1 MAEKYL
7 YHVTPVENVE
17 SILKDG
23 LLRGGGKRRGCFVS
37 CSESPSNWRTP
48 GTALLCV
55 NIDGIGCE
63 MTTFLPESDEILIWG
78 DISPNRITLVDGGN
92 EDAQT

>member
-7 YHVTPVENVE
+7 YHVTQAENVE
-17 SILKDG
+17 SILKNG
-23 LLRGGGKRRGCFVS
+23 LLRGGGKRKGCFVH
-37 CSESPSNWRTP
+37 CSESPTSWYTP
-48 GTALLCV
+48 DMALLRV

-78 DISPNRITLVDGGN
+78 DVPRERITVLDRGIKIEQG
-92 EDAQT
+92 